1 MILGNIE
8 NQTLLAL
15 LAYALFAQEM
25 NIDATNVN
33 WDQVIAE
40 ANRHGRAH
48 RPEAPRNPRRFLRSG
63 AHRIEAVQA
72 CDTLHFQYAVLPVR
86 RALNAP
92 HFRYAELPMRRITG
106 VSPSQYRY
114 LRRAICARSATK
126 G

>member
-63 AHRIEAVQA
+63 AHRIEAVQP
-72 CDTLHFQYAVLPVR
+72 CDTSHFQYAASPVYRLPNTVISGVPFA
-86 RALNAP
+86 RALP
-92 HFRYAELPMRRITG
+92 RKDEFPCPTFPRP
-106 VSPSQYRY
+106 
-114 LRRAICARSATK
+114 
-126 G
+126 

>member
-63 AHRIEAVQA
+63 AHKMCIR
-72 CDTLHFQYAVLPVR
+72 DRSNTR
-86 RALNAP
+86 RSDECISIVCKSIGIN
-92 HFRYAELPMRRITG
+92 R
-106 VSPSQYRY
+106 
-114 LRRAICARSATK
+114 
-126 G
+126 